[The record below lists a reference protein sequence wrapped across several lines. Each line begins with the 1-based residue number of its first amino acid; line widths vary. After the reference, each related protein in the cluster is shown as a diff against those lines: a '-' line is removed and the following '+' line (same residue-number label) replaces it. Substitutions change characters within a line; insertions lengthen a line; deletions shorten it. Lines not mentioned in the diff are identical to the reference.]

1 MNLLEQ
7 SKLVPDIRY
16 DDIAIG
22 DKATFTKS
30 ITDDVIQSFATFTGD
45 VNPIHLDKEFAS
57 TTMFQQR
64 IAHGM
69 LVASFIST
77 VLGTKL
83 PGKNTIYL
91 SQQVSFKAPVTIGDT
106 ISVVA
111 EVIKKRDDKK
121 IITLQTNVYN
131 QHNEIVVE
139 GIAAIM
145 KME

>member
-7 SKLVPDIRY
+7 SKLVPDVRY
-16 DDIAIG
+16 DDITIG

-91 SQQVSFKAPVTIGDT
+91 SQQVSFKAPVSIGDT

-121 IITLQTNVYN
+121 
-131 QHNEIVVE
+131 
-139 GIAAIM
+139 
-145 KME
+145 

>member
-7 SKLVPDIRY
+7 SKLVPDVRY
-16 DDIAIG
+16 DDIEIG

-91 SQQVSFKAPVTIGDT
+91 SQQVSFKAPVAIGDT